1 MKGTISNIVKLERVL
16 DFLQK
21 YLNTVSF
28 TFMHQKDLKFFFY
41 YNFCVLTIQ

>member
-28 TFMHQKDLKFFFY
+28 TFIIKRTSSFSST
-41 YNFCVLTIQ
+41 TIFVS